1 MQLQSRCYF
10 QLTEDEMPS
19 KASKSI
25 ESQLTMLIKAAKGK
39 LVLLCLDDMWS
50 REHAEPFDCLDDN
63 GSKLLVT
70 TRLDTT
76 VLKHCAFDYCGLYVS
91 FVLGSKA

>member
-39 LVLLCLDDMWS
+39 LVLLCLDDVWS
-50 REHAEPFDCLDDN
+50 REHAEPFNCLDDN

-70 TRLDTT
+70 TRLDAA
-76 VLKHCAFDYCGLYVS
+76 V
-91 FVLGSKA
+91 